1 MGVTKYVSE
10 IQHVNHNIEII
21 YNYLSNFENLSK
33 YLTDD
38 ILATLSEKVPQ
49 IKIENFESD
58 SDSCR
63 FTVGSFGNAEIRI
76 VEREPY
82 KTIKVESG
90 GGLPIDL
97 TFWIQL
103 LPVEA
108 YLTKMRLTLQ
118 TEMGMMVKMM
128 VGNKLEHG
136 INQLAE
142 TLARLPY
149 K

>member
-1 MGVTKYVSE
+1 MGITKYVSE
-10 IQHVNHNIEII
+10 IHHVEHNIEAI
-21 YNYLSNFENLSK
+21 YQYLSNFENLSK

-38 ILATLSEKVPQ
+38 ILAKLSEKVPQ

-63 FTVGSFGNAEIRI
+63 FTLGSFGTAEIRI
-76 VEREPY
+76 VEREPF
-82 KTIKVESG
+82 KTIKVQG
-90 GGLPIDL
+90 GGGIPIDL
-97 TFWIQL
+97 TFRIQL
-103 LPVEA
+103 LPVDA
-108 YLTKMRLTLQ
+108 TMTKMRLTLQ

-128 VGNKLEHG
+128 VGNKLEQG

>member
-10 IQHVNHNIEII
+10 IQLVDRNIEVI
-21 YNYLSNFENLSK
+21 YQYLSNFENLSK

-38 ILATLSEKVPQ
+38 ILAKLSEKVPQ

-63 FTVGSFGNAEIRI
+63 FTLGSFGTSELRI
-76 VEREPY
+76 IEREPF
-82 KTIKVESG
+82 KTIKVEG
-90 GGLPIDL
+90 GGGIPIDL

-103 LPVEA
+103 LPVETS
-108 YLTKMRLTLQ
+108 LTKMRLTLQ

-128 VGNKLEHG
+128 VGNKLEQG

>member
-10 IQHVNHNIEII
+10 IQLVDRNIEVI
-21 YNYLSNFENLSK
+21 YQYLSNFENLSK

-38 ILATLSEKVPQ
+38 ILAKLSEKVPQ

-63 FTVGSFGNAEIRI
+63 FTLGSFGTSELRI
-76 VEREPY
+76 IEREPF
-82 KTIKVESG
+82 KTIKVEG
-90 GGLPIDL
+90 GGGIPIDL

-103 LPVEA
+103 LPVE
-108 YLTKMRLTLQ
+108 TSMTRMRLTLQ

-128 VGNKLEHG
+128 VGNKLEQG